1 MKEKT
6 KTFLHSSDSVCLART
21 RPWFQPQRHS
31 HTLTLTPTLTH
42 PHPHL
47 HSHSHSQTHTHTH
60 THTHTPTHTNTHT
73 HTWNTDTALQIM
85 KQVHLL
91 TWNYKINKQSMI
103 RRRMHEQEHSR
114 ERRVKEEYN
123 TNDQTKVKEWETCA
137 CREGGSCPG
146 ILILSTSFLHSLL
159 VNASC

>member
-1 MKEKT
+1 VLKSWQNICAKAYQSLALNSEKLSRQGVDLGNHMQLYNDAAT
-6 KTFLHSSDSVCLART
+6 GLRLQLSGNVFTYLCP
-21 RPWFQPQRHS
+21 RPWV
-31 HTLTLTPTLTH
+31 
-42 PHPHL
+42 
-47 HSHSHSQTHTHTH
+47 
-60 THTHTPTHTNTHT
+60 HTPTHTNTHT